1 MTEVVGVAQSA
12 GDSPLDYAVL
22 AAGVAA
28 VKGPRGPASS
38 HGEVADALARRAA
51 GQTYEAIAEEV
62 GISAKRAA
70 SWCRAA
76 ARIEPRFDAR
86 AAKPRSVRKD
96 AAAKAP
102 LEKLIGWR
110 PRPGTRAVL
119 ERRAELE
126 GRSLTDL
133 VQAAVDSYVQRKT
146 AGVESLVRRE
156 LRKQLKAELRAVA
169 DAVSAQSVELTR
181 QGSNLNQLSR
191 FVNRYRELPVAITHE
206 LAAYRAELAANRTEL
221 ARLSAAVES
230 LVGGGDQ

>member
-1 MTEVVGVAQSA
+1 MVPAIWKRPKIRRVLSDPCARVVVVEHRDRLALFGVEHLDE
-12 GDSPLDYAVL
+12 GSPEQR
-22 AAGVAA
+22 
-28 VKGPRGPASS
+28 P
-38 HGEVADALARRAA
+38 
-51 GQTYEAIAEEV
+51 
-62 GISAKRAA
+62 
-70 SWCRAA
+70 
-76 ARIEPRFDAR
+76 RIEPRAAR
-86 AAKPRSVRKD
+86 PRKVRKET
-96 AAAKAP
+96 AASAP

-156 LRKQLKAELRAVA
+156 LRKQLKVELRAVA

-191 FVNRYRELPVAITHE
+191 FVNRYRELPVAITDE
-206 LAAYRAELAANRTEL
+206 LAASRAELAANRAAL

-230 LVGGGDQ
+230 LVGGGDR